1 MMENMKEMEKGNKII
16 LCLFNLFFVNCK
28 IMYGVEERGKD
39 ILNFFKVLFN
49 LRDPDS
55 TFSYTDGRGSLSQIY
70 LITWGLIL
78 NGL

>member
-1 MMENMKEMEKGNKII
+1 MENMKQMEKDNKII

-28 IMYGVEERGKD
+28 VMYGGEERGKD

-55 TFSYTDGRGSLSQIY
+55 AFSYTDGRGWFLSQMY